1 MENPIM
7 TIQNLHQGQM
17 AKLADGINSKYE
29 AFLVSAQEAIQ
40 SAIEC
45 GKLLNHAKAL
55 VEHGDWLDWLQ
66 ANTKIGTRQ
75 AQKLMRLAE
84 HADEILTNANSG
96 AYFTINAALA
106 AISTPKSNSA
116 EPVPRLLQ
124 GAGVSKSGTLLG
136 LGLNREAFL
145 ALQSDLAEN
154 HSRGDAGRILGAI
167 CTVNEIEITPSVAAH
182 VVTRYAMHINKP
194 ELRKSAATEADVA
207 VAWLRDFTRELEKP
221 PPSAQTFGPHL
232 VHNVDP
238 EVPDKES

>member
-1 MENPIM
+1 ME
-7 TIQNLHQGQM
+7 
-17 AKLADGINSKYE
+17 
-29 AFLVSAQEAIQ
+29 
-40 SAIEC
+40 
-45 GKLLNHAKAL
+45 
-55 VEHGDWLDWLQ
+55 WLQ
-66 ANTKIGTRQ
+66 ANTKISARQ

-84 HADEILTNANSG
+84 HADEILANANSG

-136 LGLNREAFL
+136 LGLNGGAFV
-145 ALQSDLAEN
+145 ALQSDLTEN
-154 HSRGDAGRILGAI
+154 HSRRDAGRILEAI
-167 CTVNEIEITPSVAAH
+167 CTVSKIEITPSVAAH
-182 VVTRYAMHINKP
+182 VVIRHAMQTNKP

-232 VHNVDP
+232 VHDVDS
-238 EVPDKES
+238 EVPDKGS